1 MRYLPHTSEDIA
13 AMLEAIGV
21 KSLDD
26 LFPTVPVDCRRKGDL
41 NLPDVMTEWELDKH
55 IDALSGSMAASPEYN
70 VFIGAGS

>member
-13 AMLEAIGV
+13 DMLEAIGV

-26 LFPTVPVDCRRKGDL
+26 LFPTVPEDCRRQGNL

-55 IDALSGSMAASPEYN
+55 IDTLSRTMAVPP
-70 VFIGAGS
+70 